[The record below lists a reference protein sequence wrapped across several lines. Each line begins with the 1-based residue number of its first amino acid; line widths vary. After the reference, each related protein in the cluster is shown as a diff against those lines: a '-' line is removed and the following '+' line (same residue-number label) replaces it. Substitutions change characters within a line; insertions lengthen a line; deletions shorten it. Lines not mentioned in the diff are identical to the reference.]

1 MSFRGRSHLNTIT
14 VSTFYC
20 KQSAPL
26 IAAVRDCSLTC
37 APIPQNN
44 RPGLARAV
52 AQQLLNMRIAD
63 ECWCVD
69 RQIPSAIQTRAP
81 RRPKART

>member
-1 MSFRGRSHLNTIT
+1 VSIRGRLHLNTIT
-14 VSTFYC
+14 VRIFYC
-20 KQSAPL
+20 KEPAPL
-26 IAAVRDCSLTC
+26 ITAVRDCSLTC
-37 APIPQNN
+37 APAPRNN
-44 RPGLARAV
+44 RPRLARAA
-52 AQQLLNMRIAD
+52 AQQLLNMPIAD